1 MEGKRIIEI
10 QGENGMI
17 YLGVPN
23 RKPTDKE
30 KKELYRAIAISIL
43 NTEKSM
49 QEEKEAT

>member
-23 RKPTDKE
+23 RKPTE
-30 KKELYRAIAISIL
+30 EETKELYRAVAISIL
-43 NTEKSM
+43 NSENAM
-49 QEEKEAT
+49 QEKKEAT